1 MKICI
6 ISPIDYLEELSVH
19 TNSQMMLAHLVLK
32 SLKYRN
38 FYRAMVERGDFIMM
52 DNSFHELREALPT
65 LELVKAVESIGRVD
79 VMVAPDVWPKRTE
92 TEILTKMFLDEPRV
106 QRLRSEGTR
115 IMYVAHGG
123 TIEAFSLAA
132 HFCKA
137 QDLDYIGLSSENAS
151 SGGLSRAEATRAILK
166 EGFEG
171 DIHWLGIGQPV
182 MAVIQAACSVGV
194 ASIDGSS
201 PIKIATRGY
210 PFDFRGSVKPTMDLE
225 QGEYTESMIIR
236 SKVIIS
242 QMKQIVLAKGIS
254 SKAQTE
260 HEKVL
265 NNPSQCGRGDP
276 H

>member
-6 ISPIDYLEELSVH
+6 ISPIDYLAELSVH
-19 TNSQMMLAHLVLK
+19 THSQMMLAHLVLK
-32 SLKYRN
+32 SIKYRN
-38 FYRAMVERGDFIMM
+38 FYRAMVERGDFLMM

-92 TEILTKMFLDEPRV
+92 TEILTKLFLDEPRV
-106 QRLRSEGTR
+106 QSLRLEGTR

-132 HFCKA
+132 HFCK
-137 QDLDYIGLSSENAS
+137 QYGLDYIGLSSENAS

-166 EGFEG
+166 EGFKG

-182 MAVIQAACSVGV
+182 IRVIQTACSVGV

-210 PFDFRGSVKPTMDLE
+210 PFDFRGSVKPTLDLE
-225 QGEYTESMIIR
+225 QGEYTEGMIIR
-236 SKVIIS
+236 AKVLIS
-242 QMKQIVLAKGIS
+242 QMQQIVTARATGGKSTVG
-254 SKAQTE
+254 
-260 HEKVL
+260 
-265 NNPSQCGRGDP
+265 
-276 H
+276 